1 MSRKTEVS
9 PHLLRI
15 AVLVVIGAAA
25 LFSQGSTEGA
35 GRADAKMPTV
45 KIGEH
50 IVKLEVATTDVE
62 IQRGLMFRTSLA
74 DDAGMVFLFRP
85 PRPVNFWMYNCLIHL
100 DMLFVKDG
108 KIVKI
113 FENVPPCKSKDYHD
127 CPTYP
132 PGEGILVSEVI
143 EVKGGYA
150 KEHGVKEG
158 DNVSFELP

>member
-9 PHLLRI
+9 MHILRI
-15 AVLVVIGAAA
+15 AVLVVIGVAA
-25 LFSQGSTEGA
+25 LLSQGSTEGA
-35 GRADAKMPTV
+35 GRADAKMPMA
-45 KIGEH
+45 KIGDNV
-50 IVKLEVATTDVE
+50 VKLEVAATEAE

-108 KIVKI
+108 KIIKI

-132 PGEGILVSEVI
+132 AGDGILVSEVI

-150 KEHGVKEG
+150 KEHNVKEG
-158 DNVSFELP
+158 DAVSFDLP